1 VIEVTVSER
10 PHTSNL
16 SYRIMASY
24 LRFRERFRKPEEF
37 LRGIGIKENDVVLD
51 HGCGIGSYSL
61 PAARIVGPKGWVYAL
76 DIHPMAVERT
86 KKRAEKAGHS
96 NIVTILSGLEN
107 GLSDEYVDVVMLIDV
122 FTWIDDKL
130 ALLKEFDRVLKPDGR
145 LVILIDH
152 QSPEICKGVVEE
164 SGLFKLVSQ
173 EDNVL
178 RYVKA

>member
-1 VIEVTVSER
+1 MTVSER